1 MTQKLSYHNA
11 DHSFAKMRKL
21 ENYQLL
27 KSLAKVRY
35 TALDM
40 LEAIETKV
48 LNLSRFWN
56 MFG

>member
-1 MTQKLSYHNA
+1 
-11 DHSFAKMRKL
+11 MRKL

-27 KSLAKVRY
+27 KSLAKVRLS
-35 TALDM
+35 ALDM